1 MISKALLAAAA
12 ATIAVAGATVAVVG
26 PQAHSDTDA
35 SAVFTTDC
43 STLDQPSTY
52 YVMVTECAPNLTS
65 VSATYQ
71 MPQPAPAVDGNCGNH
86 SNGQIT
92 LMSGDDKQ
100 INAIEVGV
108 VTYPD
113 HPGLQYLQIGRHVG
127 AQKDAKDSYPSADWH
142 PYPNAALP
150 NLPQPAGTQW
160 SNRGISGNAEGIAKT
175 LVLVPEG
182 WADVSGAKQL
192 DLSIRYSGGEWQVW
206 LGDKELGYYPDAIWP
221 NGFKPTRAQ
230 WWGEV
235 GANNPAPAS
244 CGGSDFPNGNP
255 GCTTMGSGSLGDG
268 AAAFSNMRT
277 DPDYPNAVRE
287 LHQTDPKVYR
297 SDRPYAATA
306 TDTLL
311 LGENSFRYGG
321 KPACSA
327 PMAPNG
333 ASGNGQANT
342 AAPGVPAPVVGGGGP
357 SPDARSQPTRPV
369 AEGRD
374 PNPDSRSQ
382 PAQPAEG
389 GHSSPAPP
397 EPGGNKAT
405 PNDES
410 CPTGMVRIAP
420 PTELTS
426 GCAPAASQEGQPGQ
440 RGQSEERPGQ
450 QGQGQPAQSQ
460 RQGSAPGSGNPRAGG
475 PGPGNGN
482 SGSQEQA
489 AQQQAAEQQAQQR
502 AAEQKAQQ
510 LARQRAAEQ
519 AAQQQAAQQ
528 QAAQQQAAQQQAAQ
542 QQAAQQRAE
551 QQPRS
556 RRRSSW
562 PGSGLP
568 SSRRHSSWLPSR
580 PHSSRQHSSRR
591 SSEPRS
597 RRRSSWPSR
606 GPRSRGRS
614 SRPPSRQAQQQAA
627 QQQAAQQQAAQQ
639 QAAQQQAAQQQRAQQ
654 QAAQQKAQQRAA
666 QARQPAA
673 QQAAQQ
679 QASQRQ
685 AQRQAAQQKAR
696 QETQQVSGV
705 TGSGLAGKGPCA
717 PGLIWDRRSGSCIA
731 Q

>member
-12 ATIAVAGATVAVVG
+12 ATIAVAGATVAVIG

-92 LMSGDDKQ
+92 LMSGDSKQ

-113 HPGLQYLQIGRHVG
+113 HPGLQYLQIGRHIG
-127 AQKDAKDSYPSADWH
+127 SQKDAKDSYPSADWH
-142 PYPNAALP
+142 PYPNAAFP

-182 WADVSGAKQL
+182 WADVSSSKQL
-192 DLSIRYSGGEWQVW
+192 DLSIKHGGGEWQVW

-244 CGGSDFPNGNP
+244 CGSSEFPNGNP

-327 PMAPNG
+327 PVTPNV
-333 ASGNGQANT
+333 
-342 AAPGVPAPVVGGGGP
+342 AAPVVPAPVVPAPVVPAPVGGP

-374 PNPDSRSQ
+374 PNPDSPRQ
-382 PAQPAEG
+382 PAQPVEG
-389 GHSSPAPP
+389 GHSSPAPAD
-397 EPGGNKAT
+397 PGENKVAG
-405 PNDES
+405 NDES
-410 CPTGMVRIAP
+410 CPTGMVRVAP
-420 PTELTS
+420 ATELTS
-426 GCAPAASQEGQPGQ
+426 GCTPAASREGQPGQ
-440 RGQSEERPGQ
+440 Q
-450 QGQGQPAQSQ
+450 
-460 RQGSAPGSGNPRAGG
+460 GG
-475 PGPGNGN
+475 PSAGNGN

-489 AQQQAAEQQAQQR
+489 AQQQAERR

-510 LARQRAAEQ
+510 LAPQRAA
-519 AAQQQAAQQ
+519 QQAAQQ
-528 QAAQQQAAQQQAAQ
+528 QAQRQAAQQQA
-542 QQAAQQRAE
+542 QR
-551 QQPRS
+551 
-556 RRRSSW
+556 
-562 PGSGLP
+562 
-568 SSRRHSSWLPSR
+568 
-580 PHSSRQHSSRR
+580 
-591 SSEPRS
+591 
-597 RRRSSWPSR
+597 
-606 GPRSRGRS
+606 
-614 SRPPSRQAQQQAA
+614 QAA
-627 QQQAAQQQAAQQ
+627 QQQAQRQA
-639 QAAQQQAAQQQRAQQ
+639 AQQ

-666 QARQPAA
+666 QARQ
-673 QQAAQQ
+673 QAAQQ
-679 QASQRQ
+679 QAAQRQ

-696 QETQQVSGV
+696 QATQQVSGV
-705 TGSGLAGKGPCA
+705 TGSGVAGKGPCA